1 MVGSN
6 KALGNAAK
14 PVANGHP
21 AGNGNGGHDSR
32 KKSKAANMSKR
43 NRGDDAPPVATNG
56 RHTNNGKRQKSIDG
70 KQKGVWKGSSF
81 SNSIA
86 ILKEE
91 LGPRFLEC
99 FLRSLI
105 SKGPMPARGGTELL
119 EALSKETCCQRRFGS
134 HLRRTPVAVVEMRA

>member
-14 PVANGHP
+14 PVANGHL

-56 RHTNNGKRQKSIDG
+56 RHTNNGKRQKSSDG
-70 KQKGVWKGSSF
+70 KQKATRRWGEMSAQAAAEMQVG
-81 SNSIA
+81 
-86 ILKEE
+86 
-91 LGPRFLEC
+91 
-99 FLRSLI
+99 
-105 SKGPMPARGGTELL
+105 
-119 EALSKETCCQRRFGS
+119 EA
-134 HLRRTPVAVVEMRA
+134 EMRHRHGKMWPCDSHQRHPKAPDGLTWLRVSA